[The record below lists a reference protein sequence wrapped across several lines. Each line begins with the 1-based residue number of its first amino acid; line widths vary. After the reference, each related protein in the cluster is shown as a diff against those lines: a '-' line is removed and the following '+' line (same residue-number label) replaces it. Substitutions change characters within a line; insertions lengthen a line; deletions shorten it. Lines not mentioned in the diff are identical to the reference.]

1 VNAEQAPMVYPDK
14 EKRGQLRA
22 SDYVAL
28 AARMRV
34 TAHYSGPCAAG
45 DLRLADEWEA
55 QARTKQLPSTRTEI
69 GAGGELIDREKVG
82 SHLVDTVAHP
92 DYVTAEASSDR
103 LGLANQAGSLSLAL
117 DAADTIQA
125 QDSLEKML
133 VHQMAVLHY
142 GMMRATAR
150 MNLPTCG
157 LVGSPVRYRACQ
169 QPIRKP
175 CSRFSAS
182 EPGEASTSL

>member
-1 VNAEQAPMVYPDK
+1 MTELSFK
-14 EKRGQLRA
+14 A
-22 SDYVAL
+22 SDYVWA

-34 TAHYSGPCAAG
+34 TARYSGPCAA
-45 DLRLADEWEA
+45 DDFRLADEWEA
-55 QARTKQLPSTRTEI
+55 QARTKQLPSTRTET
-69 GAGGELIDREKVG
+69 GAGGELIDRENNRENR
-82 SHLVDTVAHP
+82 LTVDTVAHP